1 METKFVKAYCQKTK
15 QYFAL
20 EVKKYGAVWKVTNFT
35 QLSPEEAKLTATEI
49 EQPGFETNTNLLPCL
64 SCKNRKVGGCAC
76 ASRKNQCVSGMKY
89 QFNCIYCNQLHIDYS
104 LPEMDSSI
112 RVGEKVVL
120 SQGQE
125 VVIRFAD
132 NRPLTNILVGVGWD
146 PVEQG
151 DDNMDVDS
159 SVVVMSPSGRDY
171 ELVYFSRPNMKHPS
185 GCAELLED
193 NLTGEYTGNVDSND
207 DENILVDLK
216 KVPQDRDRLIFLVN
230 IYACENRHQTL
241 KDVKNFYIRL
251 CDQSSKKTLIEYNVE
266 NHQINPRD
274 TAIVIGVA
282 TRKGSGWAFRAIG
295 KSLRVSDVQE
305 LARKCVDY
313 I

>member
-20 EVKKYGAVWKVTNFT
+20 EVKKFGATWKVTNFT
-35 QLSPEEAKLTATEI
+35 QLSPEEAKLTASEV
-49 EQPGFETNTNLLPCL
+49 EQPSFETNANLLPCL
-64 SCKNRKVGGCAC
+64 SCKTRRVGSCSCAR
-76 ASRKNQCVSGMKY
+76 RKNQCAPGMKY
-89 QFNCIYCNQLHIDYS
+89 QFNCIYCDQLKIDYS
-104 LPEMDSSI
+104 LPEMDSS
-112 RVGEKVVL
+112 RRAGEKVTL

-146 PVEQG
+146 PVSQG
-151 DDNMDVDS
+151 DNMDVDS
-159 SVVVMSPSGRDY
+159 SVVVMSPNGREY

-216 KVPQDRDRLIFLVN
+216 KVPQDRDKLIFLVN
-230 IYACENRHQTL
+230 IYDCEDRGQTL

-251 CDQSSKKTLIEYNVE
+251 CDQSSKKTLIEYKVE
-266 NHQINPRD
+266 NQQINPRD

-282 TRKGSGWAFRAIG
+282 TRKTSGWAFKAIG
-295 KSLRVSDVQE
+295 TSLKVSDVQQ
-305 LARKCVDY
+305 LARKCADY